1 MLYYNSNQK
10 TNRDCIITIS
20 LSLNYK
26 IKMTDKE
33 INKEIGDYFLSDAK
47 EFLKRYDIL
56 VESATN
62 FGLRMKLVCELL
74 FSLECALKALF
85 LYETNL
91 EPKKTYETIKK
102 FSHNID
108 KIIKKL
114 SQENKK
120 KVKSIL
126 KTNYKD
132 YQVFHR
138 YTFESVCFLRN
149 NIVLDEKYYTNIV
162 NDIILKKQF
171 YEEITELIKHVEG
184 QNSSIEKIASEDIDY
199 HEDIS
204 NQQASSIEIIAFEDI
219 DYNKETQKY
228 QKLEDISKN
237 SNYKKNKT
245 TIIHKIFR
253 FFKKSISL
261 R

>member
-1 MLYYNSNQK
+1 
-10 TNRDCIITIS
+10 
-20 LSLNYK
+20 
-26 IKMTDKE
+26 MTDKE
-33 INKEIGDYFLSDAK
+33 INKEIGDYFLSDAR
-47 EFLKRYDIL
+47 EFLKRYDLL
-56 VESATN
+56 VENATN
-62 FGLRMKLVCELL
+62 LGLRMKLVCELL

-102 FSHNID
+102 NFSHNID

-114 SQENKK
+114 SQENRE

-126 KTNYKD
+126 KTNYKN

-149 NIVLDEKYYTNIV
+149 NMVLDEKYYTNIV

-171 YEEITELIKHVEG
+171 YKHVEDISD
-184 QNSSIEKIASEDIDY
+184 QQDSSIET
-199 HEDIS
+199 
-204 NQQASSIEIIAFEDI
+204 IAFEDI
-219 DYNKETQKY
+219 DYHKETQKY
-228 QKLEDISKN
+228 QKIEDISKN

-245 TIIHKIFR
+245 TIIYKIFL

>member
-1 MLYYNSNQK
+1 
-10 TNRDCIITIS
+10 
-20 LSLNYK
+20 
-26 IKMTDKE
+26 MTDKE
-33 INKEIGDYFLSDAK
+33 INKEIGDYFLSDAR
-47 EFLKRYDIL
+47 EFLKRYDLL
-56 VESATN
+56 VENATN
-62 FGLRMKLVCELL
+62 LGLRMKLVCELL

-102 FSHNID
+102 NFSHNID

-114 SQENKK
+114 SQENRE

-126 KTNYKD
+126 KTNYKN

-149 NIVLDEKYYTNIV
+149 NMVLDEKYYTNIV

-171 YEEITELIKHVEG
+171 YKEIKELIKHVEDISD
-184 QNSSIEKIASEDIDY
+184 QQDSSIET
-199 HEDIS
+199 
-204 NQQASSIEIIAFEDI
+204 IAFEDI
-219 DYNKETQKY
+219 DYHKETQKY
-228 QKLEDISKN
+228 QKIEDISKN

-245 TIIHKIFR
+245 TIIYKIFL

>member
-120 KVKSIL
+120 EVKSIL

-149 NIVLDEKYYTNIV
+149 NTVLDEKYYTNIV

-171 YEEITELIKHVEG
+171 YEEIKELIKHVEDISDQ
-184 QNSSIEKIASEDIDY
+184 QNSSIETIVSEDIDY
-199 HEDIS
+199 HED
-204 NQQASSIEIIAFEDI
+204 NSIETIAFEDI
-219 DYNKETQKY
+219 DYHKETQKY

>member
-1 MLYYNSNQK
+1 
-10 TNRDCIITIS
+10 
-20 LSLNYK
+20 
-26 IKMTDKE
+26 MTDKE

-102 FSHNID
+102 NFSHNID

-114 SQENKK
+114 SQENRE

-149 NIVLDEKYYTNIV
+149 NTVLDEKYYTNIV

-171 YEEITELIKHVEG
+171 YEEIKELIKHVEDISDQ
-184 QNSSIEKIASEDIDY
+184 QNSSIETIVSEDIDY
-199 HEDIS
+199 HED
-204 NQQASSIEIIAFEDI
+204 NSIETIAFEDI
-219 DYNKETQKY
+219 DYHKETQKY

>member
-1 MLYYNSNQK
+1 
-10 TNRDCIITIS
+10 
-20 LSLNYK
+20 
-26 IKMTDKE
+26 MTDKE
-33 INKEIGDYFLSDAK
+33 INKEIGDYFLSDAR
-47 EFLKRYDIL
+47 EFLKRYDLL
-56 VESATN
+56 VENATN
-62 FGLRMKLVCELL
+62 LGLRMKLVCELL

-102 FSHNID
+102 NFSHNID

-114 SQENKK
+114 SQENRE

-126 KTNYKD
+126 KTNYKN

-149 NIVLDEKYYTNIV
+149 NMVLDEKYYTNIV

-171 YEEITELIKHVEG
+171 YKEIKELIKHVEDISD
-184 QNSSIEKIASEDIDY
+184 QQDSSIET
-199 HEDIS
+199 
-204 NQQASSIEIIAFEDI
+204 IAFEDI
-219 DYNKETQKY
+219 DYHKETQKY
-228 QKLEDISKN
+228 QKIEDISKH

-245 TIIHKIFR
+245 TIIYKIFL